1 MLALAWLATL
11 ALWWRSRGARA
22 ARLAERREQTAT
34 ERPQPLRKILRDL
47 DSACAVGDAD
57 AARRSLLAFAEA
69 KFGAAGPR
77 SLGAL
82 AAVLPAAVGHEVLA
96 LEASIYGATPG
107 AWAGEGLKAV
117 LPELEKLDQA
127 GQHAKNEPL
136 LPLYR

>member
-1 MLALAWLATL
+1 M
-11 ALWWRSRGARA
+11 
-22 ARLAERREQTAT
+22 
-34 ERPQPLRKILRDL
+34 RPQPLRKILRDL

-69 KFGAAGPR
+69 KFGAAEGPR

-82 AAVLPAAVGHEVLA
+82 AAVLPDRVGHEVLA

-107 AWAGEGLKAV
+107 AWQGEGLRGV
-117 LPELEKLDQA
+117 LPELEKLGQA
-127 GQHAKNEPL
+127 DPQAKTEPL